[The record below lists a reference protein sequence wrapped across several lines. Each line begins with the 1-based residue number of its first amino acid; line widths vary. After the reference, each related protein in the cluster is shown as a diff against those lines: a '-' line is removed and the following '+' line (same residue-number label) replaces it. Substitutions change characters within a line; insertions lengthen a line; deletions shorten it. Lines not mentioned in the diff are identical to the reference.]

1 MRIFIDVKTPGN
13 GKNYEFRLDS
23 MTTVARAKEKMIDDI
38 TEIENGN
45 ITLNLEKVA
54 LYNLTTHSNLQ
65 EELTLSAAG
74 VKSGQSLM
82 LL

>member
-1 MRIFIDVKTPGN
+1 MRIFVDVKTPGN
-13 GKNYEFRLDS
+13 GKNYEFRLDN
-23 MTTVARAKEKMIDDI
+23 MTTVAQAKGKMIDDI

-45 ITLNLEKVA
+45 ITLNPEKVA
-54 LYNLTTHSNLQ
+54 LYNLNTQTNLQ
-65 EELTLSAAG
+65 ETSTLAAAG